1 MEKINNTLFW
11 RWFFIGVNNE
21 KPGLFKFLD
30 IWLIFYIMISLIFSY
45 LFKNIDI
52 KIDNTLAITFMGVL
66 IAVAM
71 GWSGNILTLLN
82 SDEIILLS
90 KKYHGGMLGYVFS
103 VQTAVLSLFLTIIL
117 WLFCYTFNSYI
128 LLGFCIFFSCISIR
142 ECWQLILLSH
152 ILTFA
157 RSEIVL
163 RSKNQEKLRTTKTRS
178 LRPRTLSREPP
189 LLNPLSSR
197 KSRRL
202 ASMLRTLRKE

>member
-189 LLNPLSSR
+189 LLHPLSSR

>member
-157 RSEIVL
+157 RSEIIL
-163 RSKNQEKLRTTKTRS
+163 QSIKQEKEK
-178 LRPRTLSREPP
+178 
-189 LLNPLSSR
+189 
-197 KSRRL
+197 
-202 ASMLRTLRKE
+202 

>member
-71 GWSGNILTLLN
+71 GWSGN
-82 SDEIILLS
+82 
-90 KKYHGGMLGYVFS
+90 M
-103 VQTAVLSLFLTIIL
+103 
-117 WLFCYTFNSYI
+117 
-128 LLGFCIFFSCISIR
+128 
-142 ECWQLILLSH
+142 
-152 ILTFA
+152 
-157 RSEIVL
+157 
-163 RSKNQEKLRTTKTRS
+163 
-178 LRPRTLSREPP
+178 
-189 LLNPLSSR
+189 
-197 KSRRL
+197 
-202 ASMLRTLRKE
+202 